1 MHRVQGVRRR
11 RRHRDVCYLGNDG
24 LLPFIDA
31 LQRTTRLCRLKCYG
45 NDFTQ
50 LTAARLLAAVR
61 ATASLIHL
69 KAAAAGG
76 DPIPELVEAEAVV
89 TARE

>member
-1 MHRVQGVRRR
+1 M
-11 RRHRDVCYLGNDG
+11 CYLGNDG

-61 ATASLIHL
+61 ANASLIHL
-69 KAAAAGG
+69 EATMSLIIIGG
-76 DPIPELVEAEAVV
+76 AVDDIPELMEAEALVA
-89 TARE
+89 ARST